1 MLHQLEDLLNFLM
14 GRETENEP
22 AEIGLIFHLTSFLDI
37 SAFLKVVFNMRY
49 CFQQQQE
56 EMEEFVPMAN
66 ND

>member
-1 MLHQLEDLLNFLM
+1 M